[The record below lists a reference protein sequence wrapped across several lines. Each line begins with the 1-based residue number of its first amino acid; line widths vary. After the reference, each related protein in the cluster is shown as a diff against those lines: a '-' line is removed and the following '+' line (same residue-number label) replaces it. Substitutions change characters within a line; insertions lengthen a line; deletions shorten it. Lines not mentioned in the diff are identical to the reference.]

1 VVVDRREVEADLEGA
16 EVDLEHRQVVGQ
28 HDGDGVARLEPE
40 GPQPVADPVGL
51 VVQLA
56 GGQRPPVLGD
66 ERDALGILGGQV
78 PEPQRHVP
86 LLFPRAATDGRP
98 RF

>member
-1 VVVDRREVEADLEGA
+1 VVVDRREVEADLQRA
-16 EVDLEHRQVVGQ
+16 EVDLEHGQVVRQ
-28 HDGDGVARLEPE
+28 DDGHGVAGLEPE
-40 GPQPVADPVGL
+40 GTEPVADLVGRGE
-51 VVQLA
+51 QLTR
-56 GGQRPPVLGD
+56 RPLAAVLGD